1 MEGRE
6 LAVTVSADITED
18 AVVTASPALYFGAQL
33 LGGTA
38 DSSLV
43 IYDNATEAAGT
54 VIDRLSTNAVTNA
67 GDVEVFHD
75 RSKPVNCTAGIFVD
89 WTGTAAIGKVYYQP
103 K

>member
-6 LAVTVSADITED
+6 LAVTVSADITAD
-18 AVVTASPALYFGAQL
+18 AVVTAAAALYFGAQL
-33 LGGTA
+33 FGGTG

-54 VIDRLSTNAVTNA
+54 VIDRLSVNASTNA
-67 GDVEVFHD
+67 GDAEVFHNFT
-75 RSKPVNCTAGIFVD
+75 KPVNCANGIYVD
-89 WTGTAAIGKVYYQP
+89 WTGTAAIGKVYFQA

>member
-6 LAVTVSADITED
+6 LAVVVSADITAD
-18 AVVTASPALYFGAQL
+18 AVVASAPALYYGAQL
-33 LGGTA
+33 FVGTA

-54 VIDRLSTNAVTNA
+54 VIDRLSANAVTNA
-67 GDVEVFHD
+67 GDSEVFHNFT
-75 RSKPVNCTAGIFVD
+75 KPVNCTAGIFVD
-89 WTGTAAIGKVYYQP
+89 WTGTAAIGKVYYQN